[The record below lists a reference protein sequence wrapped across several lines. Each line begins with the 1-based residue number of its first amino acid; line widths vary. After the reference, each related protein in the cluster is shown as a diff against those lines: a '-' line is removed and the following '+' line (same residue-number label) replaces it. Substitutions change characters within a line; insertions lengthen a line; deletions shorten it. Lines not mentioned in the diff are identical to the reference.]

1 MELTFTRIDVPKFLE
16 VDSMPHAFVARKGN
30 ETWWVVDKP
39 VRFNEPVSWAVA
51 RTEESVYV
59 PAVPMLIREAPH
71 DALGFAMALGAKV
84 LAGMRP
90 IKRLHLVLGVPVE
103 EIPVDQRDDPAFALR
118 FYVGLAVLLE

>member
-1 MELTFTRIDVPKFLE
+1 MELTFTRIDVLKFVE
-16 VDSMPHAFVARKGN
+16 AGTTPHAYLSRKGS

-39 VRFNEPVSWAVA
+39 IRFSDPVSWAIA
-51 RTEESVYV
+51 RTETSVYV

-71 DALGFAMALGAKV
+71 DALGFAIALGAKA

-90 IKRLHLVLGVPVE
+90 VRRLHLVLGVPVE
-103 EIPVDQRDDPAFALR
+103 EIDAAERTDPSFALR

>member
-1 MELTFTRIDVPKFLE
+1 MQLTFTHIDVAKFGE
-16 VDSMPHAFVARKGN
+16 AGSVPHAYVSRQGS

-39 VRFNEPVSWAVA
+39 IRFSDPVSWAVA
-51 RTEESVYV
+51 RTESSVYV

-71 DALGFAMALGAKV
+71 DALGFAIALGAKA

-90 IKRLHLVLGVPVE
+90 VRRLHLVLGVPVE
-103 EIPVDQRDDPAFALR
+103 EINVADRVDPLFALR